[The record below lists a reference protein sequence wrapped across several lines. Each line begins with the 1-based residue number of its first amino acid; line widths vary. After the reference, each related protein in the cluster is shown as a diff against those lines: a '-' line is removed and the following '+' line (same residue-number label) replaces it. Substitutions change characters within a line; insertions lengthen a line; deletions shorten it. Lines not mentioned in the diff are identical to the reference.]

1 MQLPYKRLQ
10 DSLKPKKFLRKT
22 EKYVYAE
29 TFFLITVFLIIGY
42 FVNPE
47 DICLLEDQVPY
58 LLVLLS
64 VITLFH
70 GFESGMFAL
79 GIIATSMWF
88 FYESFP
94 YVAFLVN
101 LLMVMIFSEFYYF
114 WTNQIKELKANNTYK
129 TTKLTELA
137 NAFYTLKI
145 SHDQLEKNYV
155 LKPMSIRSAIEE
167 ILYGKKSANKTQED
181 YFKDFLSLLEKSFDL
196 QGGFILYPE
205 KDPQEYLME
214 ENIKICYSSLS
225 GKYEMGEI
233 FQEYIVNKAINYKR
247 AVYVSDIN
255 GSPALR
261 KEEEDSKFLAA
272 IPIIY
277 EENTLALLV
286 IERMSFMAFNKENL
300 ISLSILFEYLL
311 ISSLKKR
318 LLKDKKQ
325 LLFIDNTEFRYEYIR
340 TSLLQEKY
348 GIHSTVMV
356 FKIKNQI
363 QALKLFE
370 KSQKMLRSLDLLTQY
385 QHNEVYNLIFL
396 FPMSDKASA
405 IGFLNRLQSTLHD
418 ERDKKFEHMLFA
430 IQEESLLQTYIQDN
444 YHD

>member
-385 QHNEVYNLIFL
+385 QHNGVYNLIFL